1 MTETAPPATRSFSD
15 MTVVVATLG
24 TAYVASMF
32 LRNSIGVIAPNL
44 AADLALTAPQIALIS
59 SIYFFAFVAAQIPL
73 GIAIDRYGPKRCML
87 ACAVMTVLSTLLF
100 AGATSF
106 GAMVAARVLMGLGT
120 SCFLMA
126 PLALYARIFPPD
138 RFSVLTGLQLGIGA
152 AGGLLATAPLAYATA
167 LIGWRASFA
176 IMAAA
181 VAGLGLLVAA
191 LIHDRAQGRSAGL
204 GAESVLNSLRGV
216 VAAWRCP
223 DVGRLFLLNLSA
235 YSSYVLVVGLW
246 GGPYLTHVY
255 GYGLKERG
263 TILFVAATT
272 QALAMI
278 AWGATDRLFK
288 GYKLAVYLGGGSTM
302 ALLMVVGFAGK
313 LSPLALWAWFAAFGL
328 GLHAG
333 SDRPRQGAVPP
344 GSGRPGD
351 YPSEHGHHGGR
362 LRVAAFQRPRHGALS
377 GRWRGLSA
385 GRLPGDFPFASGAC
399 RRWPDVLRQHARAFA
414 LGVTTYPH
422 TARAPPQADQLCPG

>member
-1 MTETAPPATRSFSD
+1 MPLPRNRVVQMTETAPPAARSFSA

-24 TAYVASMF
+24 TAYVASIF

-44 AADLALTAPQIALIS
+44 AADLALTGPQIALIS

-126 PLALYARIFPPD
+126 PLALYARTFPPD
-138 RFSVLTGLQLGIGA
+138 RFSVLAGLQLGIGS
-152 AGGLLATAPLAYATA
+152 AGGLLATAPLAFSTA

-191 LIHDRAQGRSAGL
+191 VIRDRPQDRAAEV
-204 GAESVLNSLRGV
+204 GAEGLLNSLRGV

-223 DVGRLFLLNLSA
+223 DVGRLFVLNLSA

-272 QALAMI
+272 QAIMAS
-278 AWGATDRLFK
+278 ACSRATSSRCIWAPDR
-288 GYKLAVYLGGGSTM
+288 
-302 ALLMVVGFAGK
+302 
-313 LSPLALWAWFAAFGL
+313 
-328 GLHAG
+328 
-333 SDRPRQGAVPP
+333 
-344 GSGRPGD
+344 
-351 YPSEHGHHGGR
+351 
-362 LRVAAFQRPRHGALS
+362 
-377 GRWRGLSA
+377 RWRSS
-385 GRLPGDFPFASGAC
+385 RL
-399 RRWPDVLRQHARAFA
+399 
-414 LGVTTYPH
+414 
-422 TARAPPQADQLCPG
+422 